1 MGHAVSGP
9 TLGARTT
16 TEMAADSGRRLV
28 AVPVGA
34 CEQHGAHLPLSTD
47 SIVASALCE
56 ALAMARSDVIV
67 APLVGVGASGEHA
80 GFAGTLSVGTD
91 VLASYLTELI
101 RSARS
106 WATGIV
112 LVTGHGGNL
121 DALARVERTAIDE
134 GDCVAAFVPRVEGA
148 DAHAGHTETSLLLAL
163 DASSV
168 RHNELVTGVTTPLR
182 ELSGALRRG
191 GVAAVSATGVLGDPT
206 TASDEHGR
214 VILARLVADL
224 CATVE
229 RVFPG
234 AS

>member
-16 TEMAADSGRRLV
+16 TEVAADSRRRLV

-34 CEQHGAHLPLSTD
+34 CEQHGPHLPLSTD

-56 ALAMARSDVIV
+56 ALAMARSDVVV

-91 VLASYLTELI
+91 ALASYLTELI

-106 WATGIV
+106 WAKGIV

-134 GDCVAAFVPRVEGA
+134 GDRVAAFVPRVGGA

-191 GVAAVSATGVLGDPT
+191 GVAAVSANGVLGDPT

-214 VILARLVADL
+214 VVLARLVADL

-229 RVFPG
+229 RVFAG